1 MDSVQKTK
9 SPLGAAKLSIFSNF
23 MLVSLKLVVGII
35 TGSLSVLSEALD
47 SGVDLLASF
56 IAWFSLKEAE
66 KPPDKQHPYGHG
78 KVENISGVIEATLI
92 FTGAIFII
100 YQAIKR
106 LYKGGDIVSID
117 LGIAVMLFS
126 VIVNL
131 IVARYILR
139 QAHNF
144 DSIALEADAWHIKTN
159 AYSSGGVLIGLLIIR
174 LTGLNSLDPI
184 FAIGVALFIIK
195 VANDIIKKSFMGL
208 VDVKL
213 PEEEENKIA
222 AIINSHNKEYG
233 YLVGFHDLRSRKA
246 GRERHI
252 DLHLVVCKDES
263 VQEVHNLCDHLEID
277 INKALPNSNV
287 VIHIEPCETDFEG
300 CSINTCNHNR
310 PGYIG
315 KK

>member
-1 MDSVQKTK
+1 MDTVQKTK

-23 MLVSLKLVVGII
+23 MLASLKLVVGMS

-47 SGVDLLASF
+47 SGVDLLASI

-106 LYKGGDIVSID
+106 LYEGGDIVSID

-139 QAHNF
+139 QAHKF

-174 LTGLNSLDPI
+174 FTGLNFLDPI

-195 VANDIIKKSFMGL
+195 VSYDIVRKSFTGL

-213 PEEEENKIA
+213 PEEEESKITE
-222 AIINSHNKEYG
+222 IIKSHNKEYG
-233 YLVGFHDLRSRKA
+233 YLIGFHDLRSRKA
-246 GRERHI
+246 GRERHL
-252 DLHLVVCKDES
+252 DLHLVVCKDEK
-263 VQEVHNLCDHLEID
+263 VKEVHDLCDHLEMD
-277 INKALPNSNV
+277 INKAFPNSH
-287 VIHIEPCETDFEG
+287 VIIHVEPCEDDTEG
-300 CSINTCNHNR
+300 CSIDNCDR
-310 PGYIG
+310 GSGYTRI
-315 KK
+315 K

>member
-1 MDSVQKTK
+1 MESVQKPK

-23 MLVSLKLVVGII
+23 MLVSLKLAVGMI
-35 TGSLSVLSEALD
+35 TGSISVLSEALD

-56 IAWFSLKEAE
+56 IAWFSLREAE

-100 YQAIKR
+100 YHAIKR

-117 LGIAVMLFS
+117 IGIAVMLFS

-139 QAHNF
+139 QANSF

-174 LTGLNSLDPI
+174 FTGLNFLDSI

-195 VANDIIKKSFMGL
+195 VSYGILRKSFIGL

-222 AIINSHNKEYG
+222 EIINSHNEKYG

-246 GRERHI
+246 GRERHL
-252 DLHLVVCKDES
+252 DLHLVVCKDEK
-263 VQEVHNLCDHLEID
+263 VKEVHDLCDHLEMD
-277 INKALPNSNV
+277 INKAFPSSHV
-287 VIHIEPCETDFEG
+287 VIHVEPCEEG
-300 CSINTCNHNR
+300 AEDCSIDSCTR
-310 PGYIG
+310 KPGYTWT
-315 KK
+315 K

>member
-1 MDSVQKTK
+1 
-9 SPLGAAKLSIFSNF
+9 
-23 MLVSLKLVVGII
+23 MLVSLKLVVGTV
-35 TGSLSVLSEALD
+35 TGSISVLSEALD
-47 SGVDLLASF
+47 SAVDLLASF

-92 FTGAIFII
+92 FTGAIAII
-100 YQAIKR
+100 YQAIRR

-117 LGIAVMLFS
+117 LGIVVMLFS
-126 VIVNL
+126 VVVNL
-131 IVARYILR
+131 FVARYILR
-139 QAHNF
+139 QAHRF

-174 LTGLNSLDPI
+174 FTGLTFLDPI

-195 VANDIIKKSFMGL
+195 VSYDILRKSFMGL

-213 PEEEENKIA
+213 PEEEEHKIA
-222 AIINSHNKEYG
+222 EIINSHNEKYG

-252 DLHLVVCKDES
+252 DLHLVVCKDEK
-263 VQEVHNLCDHLEID
+263 VKEVHDLCDHVEMD
-277 INKALPNSNV
+277 INKAFPNSHV
-287 VIHIEPCETDFEG
+287 VIHVEPCEDGTDD
-300 CSINTCNHNR
+300 CSIDSCER
-310 PGYIG
+310 GS
-315 KK
+315 